1 MRISKTILMSILL
14 IGSLSLMGLSAAHA
28 SDAVSLKVSVVHASK
43 DAGQTDKRISPRM
56 AKSLRTA
63 FGQFKSFKQLD
74 RKALNLKKG
83 KRVAVDLPTK
93 DKAVVIYD
101 GKSGKKHR
109 ISLLIPEH
117 KVRMKLSAP
126 AKKLFYQA
134 GIRHKNGILILAFY
148 LKE

>member
-1 MRISKTILMSILL
+1 MSMAL
-14 IGSLSLMGLSAAHA
+14 IGSLSLTGLSTAY
-28 SDAVSLKVSVVHASK
+28 SKDTVSLKVAVVHASK
-43 DAGQTDKRISPRM
+43 IAGKSDKKISARM
-56 AKSLRTA
+56 GKSLRTA
-63 FGQFKSFKQLD
+63 FGQFKSFQQLT
-74 RKALNLKKG
+74 KTTLKLKKG
-83 KRVAVDLPTK
+83 KRVAVNLPTK
-93 DKAVVIYD
+93 DKAVVVYD

-134 GIRHKNGILILAFY
+134 GIRYKNGILILAFY